1 MKVVLVTGIDKRE
14 RRWQGTRN
22 CRKEMSGHSGACAG
36 SATWRG
42 SLSRGIQEAADWV
55 ATAQESTRVELLEQV
70 SESTS
75 EL

>member
-1 MKVVLVTGIDKRE
+1 
-14 RRWQGTRN
+14 
-22 CRKEMSGHSGACAG
+22 MSGHSGACAG
-36 SATWRG
+36 SETWRG

-55 ATAQESTRVELLEQV
+55 ATAQESTMEGTRVELLEQV